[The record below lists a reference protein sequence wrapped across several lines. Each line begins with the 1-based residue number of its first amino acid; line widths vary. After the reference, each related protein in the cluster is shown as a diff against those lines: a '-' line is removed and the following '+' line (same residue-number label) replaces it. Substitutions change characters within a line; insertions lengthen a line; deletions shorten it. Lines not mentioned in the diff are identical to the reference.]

1 MDARFYVVTAWEKEG
16 IPAHRG
22 GGLVSRTDASARHMA
37 ALANSHRW
45 WQRIQRP
52 ASGDRLTAGVVFE
65 CWRWGLTLRKPE
77 GVLALQQPCHVLKPL
92 LLLALRLM
100 AWFLKIAIVSGLG
113 VLAGRG
119 SG

>member
-1 MDARFYVVTAWEKEG
+1 MV
-16 IPAHRG
+16 
-22 GGLVSRTDASARHMA
+22 
-37 ALANSHRW
+37 ALANSPAGGSVR
-45 WQRIQRP
+45 QRIQRL
-52 ASGDRLTAGVVFE
+52 ASCNRLTVSVVFE